1 MLGEFK
7 SLYDLM
13 NAFPNDYYC
22 ERHLEKIRWNGYVV
36 SPFDETSKVYKC
48 KNGKYRCKNTGKY
61 FNVRTGTMFDNT
73 KVSLQKWFI
82 AIWLMTSHKKGISSL
97 QLSKDVHV
105 TQKTAWFMLERI
117 RRCFGSENN
126 NELDGTVEV
135 DETYIGG
142 KNKNRHNS
150 KKVKNTQ
157 GRSLK
162 DKIPVV
168 GMVAREG
175 KLNAHKVADTGTKTL
190 TEQIVKFVKDT
201 AQLYTDEWLGYNKV
215 AKMYDHAFVNHG
227 AREYVIDDVYTNTI
241 EGFWAGLKRGVL
253 GIYHSWSKKHLQD
266 YVDEFVFRYNTR
278 SMADNDRFNLLL
290 ASSEVRTTYKELV
303 HG

>member
-1 MLGEFK
+1 MLSEFK

-13 NAFPNDYYC
+13 NAFPSDYHC
-22 ERHLEKIRWNGYVV
+22 EQYLEKIRWNGYVV

-61 FNVRTGTMFDNT
+61 FSVKTGTMFDNT

-82 AIWLMTSHKKGISSL
+82 AIWMVTSHKKGISSL
-97 QLSKDVHV
+97 QLSKDIHV

-150 KKVKNTQ
+150 KKVKNVQ

-162 DKIPVV
+162 DKTPVV

-175 KLNAHKVADTGTKTL
+175 KLNAHKVSDTGIKTL
-190 TEQIVKFVKDT
+190 TEQVVKFVKDT

-227 AREYVIDDVYTNTI
+227 AREYVIDDIYTNTI

-290 ASSEVRTTYKELV
+290 ASSGVCTKYKELI